1 MPKIIKKYGKIT
13 LVLGLILVLIGMYL
27 AIPTGR
33 AGYTT
38 KEKDILSDSRPSTL
52 SNHEI
57 QFVTPTGV
65 DASTDTITVTFP
77 TGWGMGTFALL
88 NFDLAVDTT
97 DPIDDCASFAT
108 EKTLAVAPGASPIW
122 GIGQSGQVVT
132 LTAPTDAASGEIA
145 AGSCVQIEIGSNAI
159 AGGAGATQLTNHATP
174 ASYAIDIAGAFND
187 TGRVMVAV
195 ISGVTVSATVAESL
209 SVTVN
214 EVASATCPTT
224 GGTKVTTT
232 STTVPFATVN
242 TEAFYD
248 GCQRVDVGTN
258 AANGYGATVQKTQL
272 LTCSSYTIADGSC
285 DGGGSTCSTTTA
297 AGWATATN
305 NGFGYC
311 MADVAGNAATTA
323 DAAWG
328 TNGCG
333 AGTQYFKLIGTLA
346 ANAKTIMSSA
356 GPVTGDQSYIGY
368 RLTVDA
374 AQTACTPYETVISYV
389 VTPTY

>member
-1 MPKIIKKYGKIT
+1 MPKIVKKYGKIT
-13 LVLGLILVLIGMYL
+13 LILGLILVLVAIYL
-27 AIPTGR
+27 TIPTSR

-38 KEKDILSDSRPSTL
+38 KEKDVLSDSRPSTL
-52 SNHEI
+52 ADHTI
-57 QFVTPTGV
+57 YFVTPTGV

-97 DPIDDCASFAT
+97 APIDDCASFAT
-108 EKTLAVAPGASPIW
+108 EKTLATTPAAGVW
-122 GIGQSGQVVT
+122 GVGQSGQVVT
-132 LTAPTDAASGEIA
+132 FTAPTNAASGEIA
-145 AGSCVQIEIGSNAI
+145 AGSCVQIEIGSNAT

-174 ASYAIDIAGAFND
+174 ASYAIDIAGAFGD
-187 TGRVMVAV
+187 TGRAMVAV
-195 ISGVTVSATVAESL
+195 ISGVTVSVTVAESL

-214 EVASATCPTT
+214 AVDSATCTTT

-232 STTVPFATVN
+232 ATTVPFATVN

-285 DGGGSTCSTTTA
+285 DGTCSTTTA
-297 AGWATATN
+297 AAWATATN

-311 MADVAGNAATTA
+311 MDDVAGDAAGTA
-323 DAAWG
+323 DTNWG
-328 TNGCG
+328 TYYCG
-333 AGTQYFKLIGTLA
+333 AATQYFKLIGTGA

-356 GPVTGDQSYIGY
+356 GPVSGDQSYIGY
-368 RLTVDA
+368 RLSVDA